1 MSDNLQSEAGQPSHP
16 KLVRIIARLNVGGAA
31 QQVCMLHERLSTT
44 FDTYLITGSLAEG
57 EHDMSY
63 LLSSERNVLRLPRMS
78 REISWSDALTFW
90 KIYRFLR
97 RVRPEI
103 VHTHTAKA
111 GAVGRFAAWLAR
123 VPVIVHTYHGHV
135 FHGYFSP
142 MKTRALLSIER
153 FLGRIS
159 TRIIAIS
166 ESQRQDLAL
175 KYKVAV
181 PEKISIIQ
189 NGFDLTRFSQGSR
202 EEARASLGLGDDEFV
217 VTWAARLAPV
227 KDVELLASVVKKA
240 AESTRRFR
248 FLVVGDGTE
257 RGKLESLTSGCANVN
272 LLGFRADMETIW
284 RASDAALL
292 TSLNEGTPT
301 ALIEAMAARVPF
313 VATNVGGV
321 QDVAAGDFQ
330 KLPGE
335 MGLQAANG
343 FLTVRTTEALMYC
356 LDALAGNSQL
366 RTEMGGAGYSFAT
379 QRFSTSRLI
388 TDLTELYQNLLEG
401 ERGLVAHAV
410 KPAAEGHSK
419 AADAI

>member
-1 MSDNLQSEAGQPSHP
+1 
-16 KLVRIIARLNVGGAA
+16 
-31 QQVCMLHERLSTT
+31 MLHERLSTT